1 MEYVTLKHSLA
12 KDVRSIIDEELE
24 RAGDTYVVG
33 IIAERVVSRLR
44 MESPELLAKFLDE
57 HAVQVISTVVG
68 QISRL
73 TRATVQHKA
82 RTASFRSAMERF
94 EQGDTKALGAWHDAM
109 YVVTVNDQ
117 RKRLGDMYKEDLEFA
132 VSDYVNRAR
141 SNTIQASFLA
151 ALAAKVGAK
160 KVSEVFTE
168 EELARMW
175 NSLQ

>member
-1 MEYVTLKHSLA
+1 MEYVTLKHGLA
-12 KDVRSIIDEELE
+12 RDVRSYIDHELE
-24 RAGDTYVVG
+24 QAGDTYVVG
-33 IIAERVVSRLR
+33 LIAERVVTRLR

-57 HAVQVISTVVG
+57 HAVQVVATIVG

-73 TRATVQHKA
+73 TRATAQLKS
-82 RTASFRSAMERF
+82 RTAAFRSAVERF
-94 EQGDTKALGAWHDAM
+94 ERGDVKALGAWHDAM

-117 RKRLGDMYKEDLEFA
+117 RKRLGDMYQEDLQFA
-132 VSDYVNRAR
+132 ANDYTNRAR
-141 SNTIQASFLA
+141 SNTLQASFLT

-175 NSLQ
+175 NSVQ